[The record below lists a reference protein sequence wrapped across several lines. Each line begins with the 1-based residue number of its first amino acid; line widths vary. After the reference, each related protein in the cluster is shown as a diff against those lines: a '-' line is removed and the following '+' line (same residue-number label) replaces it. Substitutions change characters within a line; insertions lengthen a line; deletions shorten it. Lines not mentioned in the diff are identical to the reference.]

1 MNDHDFLKYFDS
13 EMRYLKAAAQEFA
26 EQYPEAGRRLGVDGK
41 SLKMDDSVEQL
52 FQSFSLMMAQMRR
65 KIDDD
70 IPELTEPLLGHLLP
84 VVNRTLPSM
93 SVVELTPDMVAQVRD
108 AMLPAG
114 TTLLTRPMDITD
126 LCCPYRTTD
135 ALKLHPLT
143 LGEITTPFHP
153 DGHQMISLRFS
164 LSPQADPSQIDL
176 SDIPLYIHGDRPV
189 QSLMYQALTN
199 HIERITVRQPQ
210 SDNWDPKP
218 FSGDIRARWQQHWH
232 SVWPESDSPALCGEV
247 RPLLEY
253 FSFPARYAFFT
264 LSGLNTLLFN
274 ESCREVILDI
284 HLSQPLPHDISLP
297 ADALRIHCVP
307 VINLFTLNA
316 EPLKVKPAVL
326 DYRLRPHRL
335 RDQHTEIYSVDEVA
349 ASETLDKRRYVPY
362 RHFRQKG
369 GMLQRK
375 ESWPARY
382 FHTRIWRGVS
392 GLYETLL
399 MLGGDESETD
409 RVEDDATLFMNI
421 TCTNGNYP
429 RMALEKAVF
438 DGSAV
443 TGNLTLQCTTRHPPS
458 MPYYPPTTQ
467 LYQWQVMSLLHP
479 RALSQM
485 INDAASLRAVL
496 ALFDWSNDDNNRRR
510 ISGIR
515 HVSWRQDYN
524 ASYHWHGVRIRVA
537 LDETQFS
544 GTGDARLFCELLEQF
559 LTQYA
564 SVVRFTQL
572 TVLLT
577 ASGTEWAWPE
587 RRINRVLM

>member
-26 EQYPEAGRRLGVDGK
+26 EKYPEAGRRLGVDGK

-52 FQSFSLMMAQMRR
+52 FQGFSLMMAQMRR

-93 SVVELTPDMVAQVRD
+93 SVVELMPDRVAQVRD
-108 AMLPAG
+108 AVLPEG
-114 TTLLTRPMDITD
+114 TTLLTRPMDITG
-126 LCCPYRTTD
+126 LRCPYRTTD

-210 SDNWDPKP
+210 SDNCDPKP

-284 HLSQPLPHDISLP
+284 HLSQPLPRALSLQ

-375 ESWPARY
+375 ESWPERY

-409 RVEDDATLFMNI
+409 RGEDDATLFMNI
-421 TCTNGNYP
+421 TCTNGNFP

-458 MPYYPPTTQ
+458 MPYYPPSTQ
-467 LYQWQVMSLLHP
+467 LYQWHVISLLHP

-496 ALFDWSNDDNNRRR
+496 TLFDWSNDDNNRRR

-524 ASYHWHGVRIRVA
+524 SSYHWHGVRIRVA

-559 LTQYA
+559 LTQHA

-587 RRINRVLM
+587 RRIDRVLM

>member
-1 MNDHDFLKYFDS
+1 MNAHDFLKYFDS

-26 EQYPEAGRRLGVDGK
+26 EEYPEAGRRLGVDGK

-52 FQSFSLMMAQMRR
+52 FQGFSLMMAQMRR
-65 KIDDD
+65 KIDDG

-93 SVVELTPDMVAQVRD
+93 SVVELTPDRVAQVRD
-108 AMLPAG
+108 AVLPAG
-114 TTLLTRPMDITD
+114 TTLLTRPMDITG
-126 LCCPYRTTD
+126 LRCPYRTTD

-210 SDNWDPKP
+210 SDNCDPKP

-284 HLSQPLPHDISLP
+284 HLSQPLPRDISLP

-375 ESWPARY
+375 ESWPERY
-382 FHTRIWRGVS
+382 FHTRVWRGVS

-409 RVEDDATLFMNI
+409 RGEDDATLFMNI

-467 LYQWQVMSLLHP
+467 LFQWHVMSLLHP

-587 RRINRVLM
+587 RRIDRVLM

>member
-13 EMRYLKAAAQEFA
+13 EMRYLKSAAQEFA
-26 EQYPEAGRRLGVDGK
+26 EQHPQAARRLGMEGG
-41 SLKMDDSVEQL
+41 SLKMDESVEQL
-52 FQSFSLMMAQMRR
+52 FQGFSLLMAQMRR

-70 IPELTEPLLGHLLP
+70 IPELTEPLLSHLLP

-93 SVVELTPDMVAQVRD
+93 AIVELTPDMIAQVRD
-108 AMLPAG
+108 AVLPEG
-114 TTLLTRPMDITD
+114 TVLLTRPMDITG
-126 LCCPYRTTD
+126 LRCPYRTTD

-143 LGEITTPFHP
+143 LGEITAPFHP
-153 DGHQMISLRFS
+153 DGHQMICLRFA

-176 SDIPLYIHGDRPV
+176 SEIPLYIHADRLV
-189 QSLMYQALTN
+189 QSLIYQALSN
-199 HIERITVRQPQ
+199 HIERITVRLPQ
-210 SDNWDPKP
+210 SDNGDPQP
-218 FSGDIRARWQQHWH
+218 FTGDIRAHWQQHWR

-253 FSFPARYAFFT
+253 FSFPTRYAFFT
-264 LSGLNTLLFN
+264 LSGLNTLPFS
-274 ESCREVILDI
+274 ESCREAMLEI
-284 HLSQPLPHDISLP
+284 HLRQPLPRDISLP
-297 ADALRIHCVP
+297 QDVLRIHCVP
-307 VINLFTLNA
+307 VINLFSLNA
-316 EPLKVKPAVL
+316 EPLKVQPAVL

-335 RDQHTEIYSVDEVA
+335 GDQHTEIYSVDAVA
-349 ASETLDKRRYVPY
+349 ASEKLDKRRYVPY

-369 GMLQRK
+369 GMLQHK
-375 ESWPARY
+375 AAWPERY

-399 MLGGDESETD
+399 MLGGTASEAD
-409 RVEDDATLFMNI
+409 RAQEDATLFMNI

-443 TGNLTLQCTTRHPPS
+443 IGNLAVRCKTRQPPS

-467 LYQWQVMSLLHP
+467 LYQWHLISLLHP

-485 INDAASLRAVL
+485 ISDAENLRAVIS
-496 ALFDWSNDDNNRRR
+496 LFNWSDEENNRRR

-515 HVSWRQDYN
+515 HVSGQQDYN
-524 ASYHWHGVRIRVA
+524 ASYHWHGVRIRVL
-537 LDETQFS
+537 LDETMFS

-564 SVVRFTQL
+564 SVIRFTQL

>member
-1 MNDHDFLKYFDS
+1 MKDHEFLKYFDS
-13 EMRYLKAAAQEFA
+13 EMRYLKAATQEFSG
-26 EQYPEAGRRLGVDGK
+26 QYPEAARRLGLDGM
-41 SLKMDDSVEQL
+41 SLKMDESVKQL
-52 FQSFSLMMAQMRR
+52 FQGFSLMMAQMRR

-93 SVVELTPDMVAQVRD
+93 SVVELTPDVVAQVRD
-108 AMLPAG
+108 EVVPEG
-114 TTLLTRPMDITD
+114 TTLMTRPMDISG
-126 LCCPYRTTD
+126 LRCPYRTTD
-135 ALKLHPLT
+135 VLKLHPLM
-143 LGEITTPFHP
+143 LGHVTTSFHP
-153 DGHQMISLRFS
+153 DGHQIISLRFT

-189 QSLMYQALTN
+189 QSLLYHVLTSHLRN
-199 HIERITVRQPQ
+199 ITVRLSQ
-210 SDNWDPKP
+210 SDNHDPQP
-218 FSGDIRARWQQHWH
+218 FHGGISVRWQQHWR

-264 LSGLNTLLFN
+264 LTGLETLPFS
-274 ESCREVILDI
+274 ESCRQAILDI
-284 HLSQPLPHDISLP
+284 HLSQPLPRDISLP
-297 ADALRIHCVP
+297 EDALRIHCVP

-316 EPLKVKPAVL
+316 EPLKVEPAVL
-326 DYRLRPHRL
+326 DYPLRPHRL
-335 RDQHTEIYSVDEVA
+335 RDQHTEIYSVDDVA
-349 ASETLDKRRYVPY
+349 ASETLDKRCYVPY

-375 ESWPARY
+375 ESWPERY

-399 MLGGDESETD
+399 MLGGDASEAD
-409 RVEDDATLFMNI
+409 RGEDDATLFMNI

-429 RMALEKAVF
+429 RMALEKSVF

-443 TGNLTLQCTTRHPPS
+443 TGNLALQCKTRQPPS
-458 MPYYPPTTQ
+458 MPYYPPTKQ
-467 LYQWQVMSLLHP
+467 LYQWHLMSLLHP

-485 INDAASLRAVL
+485 ISDAASLRVVL
-496 ALFDWSNDDNNRRR
+496 ALFSWSDDENNRRR

-524 ASYHWHGVRIRVA
+524 SSYHWHGVRIRVA

-544 GTGDARLFCELLEQF
+544 GIGDARLFCELLEQF

-564 SVVRFTQL
+564 SVLRFTQL

-587 RRINRVLM
+587 RRIDRVLM